1 MQTKGDERKRRNTS
15 NRIDAGVMLE
25 VNEARGE
32 PNRRGV
38 LAP

>member
-1 MQTKGDERKRRNTS
+1 MRTKGNDEIR